1 MSTQKTLIALC
12 TLALLAFIHPVAHAA
27 SAVELKNVAEI
38 EVEVVNS
45 KGKKELKRQPV
56 DTAVPGTEVIYTTTF
71 LNVSGKPV
79 GNIAL
84 NNPVPANTTYK
95 GGSAFGAN
103 TEISF
108 SIDGGKTWGTPDKL
122 KVRLADGKERPALP
136 SEYTHIRWTYKG
148 DLGAGKSGDVGFR
161 VVIQ

>member
-1 MSTQKTLIALC
+1 MSTQKALIALC
-12 TLALLAFIHPVAHAA
+12 AFTLLAFIHPAAHAA
-27 SAVELKNVAEI
+27 NAVELKSMAEV

-56 DTAVPGTEVIYTTTF
+56 EKAVPGTEVIYTTTF
-71 LNVSGKPV
+71 KNISDKPV

-84 NNPVPANTTYK
+84 NNPVPANTAYK
-95 GGSAFGAN
+95 GGSAFGPN
-103 TEISF
+103 TDITY

-122 KVRLADGKERPALP
+122 KVKLPDGKERPALP
-136 SEYTHIRWTYKG
+136 SEYTHIRWVYKG
-148 DLGAGKSGDVGFR
+148 ELGVGKSGDVGFR

>member
-1 MSTQKTLIALC
+1 MSTQKTFIAVC
-12 TLALLAFIHPVAHAA
+12 TLTLLALTHPVAHAA
-27 SAVELKNVAEI
+27 NAVELKSVAEV

-56 DTAVPGTEVIYTTTF
+56 DKAVPGTEVIYTTTF
-71 LNVSGKPV
+71 KNIADKPV

-103 TEISF
+103 TDITY

-122 KVRLADGKERPALP
+122 KVKMADSKERPALP
-136 SEYTHIRWTYKG
+136 SEYTHIRWVYKG
-148 DLGAGKSGDVGFR
+148 ELGVGKSGDVGFR